1 MTDDEANALDR
12 LFVDDASE
20 RPDRVVLDEVTTMDA
35 EEFRARLTSLADAAE
50 AINGLANDLERL
62 RATGLTD
69 DDARDLIY
77 GRNNGIPKRDIEA
90 IFDAIDA
97 LADGRTKRDPA
108 ERLLSDV
115 SGLTL
120 AETSD
125 LMAELDSLRRK
136 YGDDRGDGA

>member
-77 GRNNGIPKRDIEA
+77 GRNSGIPKRDIEA